1 MEYFPA
7 SDDQYGYCPWTGVLR
22 HSLDID
28 VNMDIACSMRIIKQN
43 AIQSLYAGSK
53 SRRWAVVNECELTN
67 HSGYLEIWRHMRFSC
82 FRYYIAF
89 AMAMSYESCILF
101 CITGSSVPERQK
113 LHDESY
119 VDCRIQVCRF
129 WPIKIQFNLT
139 VIWAND
145 APQVWALVADPGGSH
160 CQVHRFQK
168 TDVLRFYNWLTYWSW
183 QFHLHIPFYRYW
195 WDLNQKGL
203 HLRTRRM
210 NCKKKFLFGESF
222 LTSYW

>member
-1 MEYFPA
+1 M
-7 SDDQYGYCPWTGVLR
+7 
-22 HSLDID
+22 
-28 VNMDIACSMRIIKQN
+28 
-43 AIQSLYAGSK
+43 
-53 SRRWAVVNECELTN
+53 VNECELTN

-82 FRYYIAF
+82 FWYYIAF

-101 CITGSSVPERQK
+101 CITGSSVPVRQR

-160 CQVHRFQK
+160 CQVHRFQE
-168 TDVLRFYNWLTYWSW
+168 TDALRFYNWLTYWSW

-195 WDLNQKGL
+195 WDLN
-203 HLRTRRM
+203 
-210 NCKKKFLFGESF
+210 KKRPSSPDEGNELYEE
-222 LTSYW
+222 LPIR

>member
-1 MEYFPA
+1 
-7 SDDQYGYCPWTGVLR
+7 
-22 HSLDID
+22 
-28 VNMDIACSMRIIKQN
+28 MDIACSVRMIKQN
-43 AIQSLYAGSK
+43 AMQSFLCRLEESALSSGKWMRVDKPFRSPKNMKTY
-53 SRRWAVVNECELTN
+53 EILMLLIL
-67 HSGYLEIWRHMRFSC
+67 HS
-82 FRYYIAF
+82 
-89 AMAMSYESCILF
+89 ILF
-101 CITGSSVPERQK
+101 CITGSSVPVRHR
-113 LHDESY
+113 LHDKSY
-119 VDCRIQVCRF
+119 VDCKIQVCRF

>member
-1 MEYFPA
+1 MRVDKPFRLPRNMKTYEI
-7 SDDQYGYCPWTGVLR
+7 LMLLIL
-22 HSLDID
+22 HSFRNGNVIWKAAYYY
-28 VNMDIACSMRIIKQN
+28 MHACII
-43 AIQSLYAGSK
+43 
-53 SRRWAVVNECELTN
+53 
-67 HSGYLEIWRHMRFSC
+67 
-82 FRYYIAF
+82 
-89 AMAMSYESCILF
+89 
-101 CITGSSVPERQK
+101 GSSIPVRQR

-168 TDVLRFYNWLTYWSW
+168 TDALRFYNWLTYWSW
-183 QFHLHIPFYRYW
+183 PFHLHIPFYRYW
-195 WDLNQKGL
+195 WDLNKKGL

-210 NCKKKFLFGESF
+210 NCMKNFLFGKSF